1 MYHFTSLSIFD
12 NIYNKCFENTL
23 EAINTNSPNQ
33 NTTYN
38 HMWSFMVGL
47 CCGTPYIL
55 TASTLK
61 AWFTS
66 ADVSIIVIGWLSII
80 NIFYLLK
87 FIWAPFFDFYNP
99 FGYKSVKGWAVLSH
113 GLMGMMLMV
122 LSYCNPYTNTQSTIC
137 IAIIVSF
144 FGSCITLALDGYWI
158 RFIQGQKVST
168 FSGITE
174 VGYRLGKIIT
184 GGCTLIIADH
194 FDWHIVY
201 MCSGITITLLGVVMF
216 FAPEIEHKK
225 DTTQLNYLH
234 AMSNSFKHIFHHGTW
249 VLIAFLVI
257 VKVNEAL
264 EHHLLPVFMI
274 RHLHLSLTTV
284 GIITKFIGII
294 SNLIGLGIAIK
305 LIDLYK
311 YKNSILVG
319 LLVHAVATVLY
330 LLLCYTPLPN
340 IPFLTFIT
348 LIDNISRGIISTT
361 LLAFYASQ
369 INSELSATQLSIFS
383 FLTGLSG
390 IFFAPIA
397 SYIVFYCGWQTLFLT
412 SCVLTIPSI
421 ILLFLLNNELE
432 RKPDLKVHF
441 QLRFPQV
448 KRHY

>member
-1 MYHFTSLSIFD
+1 MYHFTSYPIFD

-23 EAINTNSPNQ
+23 EAINTNRPLQ
-33 NTTYN
+33 NTAN
-38 HMWSFMVGL
+38 HHLWSFMVGL

-113 GLMGMMLMV
+113 AFMGMMLIV
-122 LSYCNPYTNTQSTIC
+122 LSYCDPYIHTGLTIS
-137 IAIIVSF
+137 IAIVVSF

-201 MCSGITITLLGVVMF
+201 MCSGFIIILLGTVMF
-216 FAPEIEHKK
+216 FAPEIEHRKNNH
-225 DTTQLNYLH
+225 QPNYLN
-234 AMSNSFKHIFHHGTW
+234 AMSNSFQHIFHHGTW
-249 VLIAFLVI
+249 VLISFLII

-274 RHLHLSLTTV
+274 RHLQLSLTTV

-311 YKNSILVG
+311 YKNSLFVG
-319 LLVHAVATVLY
+319 LVIHVIATMLY

-369 INSELSATQLSIFS
+369 INQELSATQLSIFS

-397 SYIVFYCGWQTLFLT
+397 SYIVFYFGWQTLFLT
-412 SCVLTIPSI
+412 SCVLTAPSL
-421 ILLFLLNNELE
+421 ILLLLLNNELE
-432 RKPDLKVHF
+432 RKRHLKIQLHF
-441 QLRFPQV
+441 RLPQI
-448 KRHY
+448 KRNY